1 MSYSG
6 GGVFRSR
13 ITARTRDIALER
25 EESVWYVSRRVEMA
39 WSADAPARSWVAA
52 VSMLL
57 ICCALYVHLCT
68 SILTPPFQNQMQ
80 WWPSGVEQNEDGVVR
95 EVPQRHVWASSIWIT
110 QDGVARRKW
119 WWNSVERRWHWD
131 AEPLPLIV
139 VDGRAGIH
147 SPGWMSVERA
157 ICMAW
162 RLRSPDST
170 PGIDEVVRVRLVD
183 TSEDDA
189 GSVDE
194 ELTASTLRWAEEEEE
209 EDRTLEG
216 ETWKPL
222 KGGVGAVPIGKGYS
236 ISSKGRLRDARGRVT
251 RGAVA
256 FGRRLAA
263 VAGAGLVDLYEAAG
277 LDGGIPLP
285 LSIRQARGAILANA
299 TPVDLARHT
308 GISLSTAWSYF
319 CRAAVHVEGATLR
332 LRVRGLVDPQ
342 LWEAVQRL
350 RGQSVLGGPLSDL
363 WEVVAPGLPPR
374 LRRDA
379 NAMSMLR
386 LARTGAILPF

>member
-1 MSYSG
+1 MS
-6 GGVFRSR
+6 
-13 ITARTRDIALER
+13 
-25 EESVWYVSRRVEMA
+25 
-39 WSADAPARSWVAA
+39 
-52 VSMLL
+52 
-57 ICCALYVHLCT
+57 
-68 SILTPPFQNQMQ
+68 PFQMQ
-80 WWPSGVEQNEDGVVR
+80 WWPSGIEQNVDGVVR

-110 QDGVARRKW
+110 QEGVARRKW
-119 WWNSVERRWHWD
+119 WNPVERRWHWD

-147 SPGWMSVERA
+147 APGWMSLERG

-170 PGIDEVVRVRLVD
+170 PGIDEVVRVSLVD

-189 GSVDE
+189 VDE
-194 ELTASTLRWAEEEEE
+194 GLTASTLRWAEEEEE

-222 KGGVGAVPIGKGYS
+222 KGRVGAVPIGKGYS
-236 ISSKGRLRDARGRVT
+236 ISSKGRLRDVRGRVT

-256 FGRRLAA
+256 FGRRWVA

-299 TPVDLARHT
+299 TPADLARHT

-319 CRAAVHVEGATLR
+319 CRAAVFVDGAKLR
-332 LRVRGLVDPQ
+332 LRARALVDPQ
-342 LWEAVQRL
+342 VWEAVQRL

-386 LARTGAILPF
+386 LARTGAILPV